1 MLAAMLESTLW
12 IALGGAL
19 GSVSRFWLSLAFDA
33 LFAPSIP
40 TSFPWATVVTNITG
54 SFVIGAVAALP
65 LGPLT
70 RQFLMVGVLGGYTTF
85 SAFSLQTLALA
96 QGGELPKAAA
106 NVLASVI
113 LCLVAVWLG
122 HMLGSSL
129 RGETA

>member
-1 MLAAMLESTLW
+1 MLESTLW

-19 GSVSRFWLSLAFDA
+19 GSVGRFWLSLAFDA
-33 LFAPSIP
+33 LFAS
-40 TSFPWATVVTNITG
+40 TFPWATVATNITG
-54 SFVIGAVAALP
+54 SFAIGMIAALP
-65 LGPLT
+65 FGPLS

-96 QGGELPKAAA
+96 QMGELPKAAA
-106 NVLASVI
+106 NVLGSVV
-113 LCLVAVWLG
+113 LCLVAVWVG

>member
-1 MLAAMLESTLW
+1 MLESTLW

-19 GSVSRFWLSLAFDA
+19 GSVSRFWLALAFDA
-33 LFAPSIP
+33 LFAS
-40 TSFPWATVVTNITG
+40 SFPWATVVTNITG

-85 SAFSLQTLALA
+85 SAFSLQTLVLA
-96 QGGELPKAAA
+96 QDGEWPKAAA

-113 LCLVAVWLG
+113 LCLAAVWIG
-122 HMLGSSL
+122 HALANSL

>member
-1 MLAAMLESTLW
+1 MLAPMLESTLW

-33 LFAPSIP
+33 LFAS
-40 TSFPWATVVTNITG
+40 TFPWATVVTNITG

-96 QGGELPKAAA
+96 QMGELPKAAA
-106 NVLASVI
+106 NVLGSVI
-113 LCLVAVWLG
+113 LCLVAVWVG

>member
-33 LFAPSIP
+33 LFAS
-40 TSFPWATVVTNITG
+40 TFPWATVVTNITG
-54 SFVIGAVAALP
+54 SFVIGLVAALP
-65 LGPLT
+65 IGPLT

-96 QGGELPKAAA
+96 QTGELPKAAA

-122 HMLGSSL
+122 HLLGSSL

>member
-1 MLAAMLESTLW
+1 MLAPMLESTLW

-33 LFAPSIP
+33 LFAS
-40 TSFPWATVVTNITG
+40 TFPWATVVTNITG

-96 QGGELPKAAA
+96 QMGEFPKAAA
-106 NVLASVI
+106 NVLGSVI
-113 LCLVAVWLG
+113 LCLVAVWVG

>member
-33 LFAPSIP
+33 LFAS
-40 TSFPWATVVTNITG
+40 TFPWATVATNITG
-54 SFVIGAVAALP
+54 SFAIGMIAALP
-65 LGPLT
+65 FGPLS

-85 SAFSLQTLALA
+85 SAFSLQTLVLV
-96 QGGELPKAAA
+96 QDGEWPKAAA
-106 NVLASVI
+106 NVVGSVI

-122 HMLGSSL
+122 YLLAGSF
-129 RGETA
+129 RGGEA